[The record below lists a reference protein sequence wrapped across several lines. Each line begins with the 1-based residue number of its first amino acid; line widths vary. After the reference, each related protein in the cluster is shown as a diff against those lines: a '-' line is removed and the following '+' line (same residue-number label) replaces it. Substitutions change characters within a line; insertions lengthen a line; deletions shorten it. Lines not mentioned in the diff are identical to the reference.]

1 MKFHDAIAAGITHI
15 FQNRLR
21 AVLSILGILIGT
33 ASVLCMIAIGDG
45 AKQIIREDID
55 KLGGANQVQFW
66 TRFSIWRRNRIL
78 RYTTERYKLEDVQAI
93 EAECPDVMFVLPKN
107 DRYYGTII
115 NGQGGKVHLPV
126 EGVTGDYARGL
137 RWQVQ
142 QGRFFSQ
149 NDINTAAQVC
159 VLGAEAAIEL
169 FGESTAL
176 GHEVKIKLRWRQSP
190 VRCRVVGIMA
200 PKGRSLHR
208 YGSLDDIVCVPLTT
222 HQQRLSGRRYIERI
236 VVFFQKEAEIH
247 NVIES
252 VRKVLR
258 KRHRNTD
265 DFIGYWIPRRSL
277 RRLDHIERVIKIA
290 LGGIASF
297 SLFVSG
303 ISIMN
308 ICLISVGEKT
318 REIGLRKSVGAR
330 PQDIFWQF
338 LTESICLC
346 VCGGVLGIGFGYLAA
361 HGMALLAVK
370 IAPIVPEWPIVLSVP
385 WILISVCFS
394 VVIGVGFGL
403 YPAMCASRLSPI
415 DALRSDT

>member
-1 MKFHDAIAAGITHI
+1 M
-15 FQNRLR
+15 
-21 AVLSILGILIGT
+21 
-33 ASVLCMIAIGDG
+33 
-45 AKQIIREDID
+45 
-55 KLGGANQVQFW
+55 
-66 TRFSIWRRNRIL
+66 
-78 RYTTERYKLEDVQAI
+78 
-93 EAECPDVMFVLPKN
+93 
-107 DRYYGTII
+107 
-115 NGQGGKVHLPV
+115 
-126 EGVTGDYARGL
+126 EGVTADYDRGL

-149 NDINTAAQVC
+149 NDIDTAAQVC
-159 VLGAEAAIEL
+159 VLGAEAAINL
-169 FGESTAL
+169 FGQGSAL
-176 GHEVKIKLRWRQSP
+176 GHEVKIKLRRQPP

-222 HQQRLSGRRYIERI
+222 HQQRLSGRRYIERMVI
-236 VVFFQKEAEIH
+236 FFQKEAEIH

-258 KRHRNTD
+258 KRHRGID
-265 DFIGYWIPRRSL
+265 DFVGYWIPRRSL
-277 RRLDHIERVIKIA
+277 HRLNHIESVIKIA

-308 ICLISVGEKT
+308 ICLVSVGEKI

-330 PQDIFWQF
+330 RRDIFWQF
-338 LTESICLC
+338 LTESISLC
-346 VCGGVLGIGFGYLAA
+346 VCGGILGIGFGHLLA
-361 HGMALLAVK
+361 HGMAALAVK
-370 IAPIVPEWPIVLSVP
+370 LVLIVPKWPVVLSVP

-394 VVIGVGFGL
+394 AVIGVCFGL
-403 YPAMCASRLSPI
+403 YPAMRASRLPPI

>member
-149 NDINTAAQVC
+149 NDIDTAAQVC

-208 YGSLDDIVCVPLTT
+208 YGSLDDIVCVP
-222 HQQRLSGRRYIERI
+222 
-236 VVFFQKEAEIH
+236 
-247 NVIES
+247 
-252 VRKVLR
+252 
-258 KRHRNTD
+258 
-265 DFIGYWIPRRSL
+265 
-277 RRLDHIERVIKIA
+277 
-290 LGGIASF
+290 
-297 SLFVSG
+297 
-303 ISIMN
+303 
-308 ICLISVGEKT
+308 
-318 REIGLRKSVGAR
+318 
-330 PQDIFWQF
+330 
-338 LTESICLC
+338 
-346 VCGGVLGIGFGYLAA
+346 
-361 HGMALLAVK
+361 
-370 IAPIVPEWPIVLSVP
+370 
-385 WILISVCFS
+385 
-394 VVIGVGFGL
+394 
-403 YPAMCASRLSPI
+403 
-415 DALRSDT
+415 

>member
-1 MKFHDAIAAGITHI
+1 MKFHDAIAAGIIHI
-15 FQNRLR
+15 LQNRLR

-45 AKQIIREDID
+45 AKQIIAEDID
-55 KLGGANQVQFW
+55 KFGGVNQIQFW
-66 TRFSIWRRNRIL
+66 TRFAIWRRSRIL
-78 RYTTERYKLEDVQAI
+78 RYTTERYKFEDVHAI
-93 EAECPDVMFVLPKN
+93 EAECPDVTFVLPKN
-107 DRYYGTII
+107 DRYYGTLT
-115 NGQGGKVHLPV
+115 NRQGSKVHLPV
-126 EGVTGDYARGL
+126 EGVTADYDRGL

-149 NDINTAAQVC
+149 NDIDTAAQVC
-159 VLGAEAAIEL
+159 VLGAEAAIDL
-169 FGESTAL
+169 FGQGSAL
-176 GHEVKIKLRWRQSP
+176 GHEVKIKLRRQPP

-236 VVFFQKEAEIH
+236 VVFFEEEAEID

-252 VRKVLR
+252 VREVLR
-258 KRHRNTD
+258 KRHRGTD
-265 DFIGYWIPRRSL
+265 DFVGYWIPRRSL
-277 RRLDHIERVIKIA
+277 HRLNHIESVIKIA

-308 ICLISVGEKT
+308 ICLVSVGEKT

-330 PQDIFWQF
+330 RRDIFWQF
-338 LTESICLC
+338 LTESISLC
-346 VCGGVLGIGFGYLAA
+346 VCGGILGIGLGHLSA
-361 HGMALLAVK
+361 HGMAALAVK
-370 IAPIVPEWPIVLSVP
+370 LVPIVPKWPVVLSLP
-385 WILISVCFS
+385 WILISVCLS
-394 VVIGVGFGL
+394 TVIGVGFGL
-403 YPAMCASRLSPI
+403 YPAMRASRLSPI
-415 DALRSDT
+415 DALRSDI